1 MEGSFWRGNFLV
13 ALPGLQGD
21 FFQRT
26 ITLLID
32 HSSSGA
38 LGLVINKAADINLS
52 DLVSDDFDLASVEL
66 PVLLGG
72 PVEQDHL
79 YFLHSTEKS
88 YTDSY
93 CINKDVTLTTS
104 KELLDDL
111 SKGHAPEHVVALMG
125 YAGWA
130 ADQLEHEV
138 GRGVWLIAPF
148 DKDVIFATPLE
159 ERPLFAAKKMGVDL
173 NLIVGDT
180 GHH

>member
-1 MEGSFWRGNFLV
+1 MEGSFWRANFLV
-13 ALPGLQGD
+13 ALPSLQED

-72 PVEQDHL
+72 PVGQDNL
-79 YFLHSTEKS
+79 YFLHSTERS

-130 ADQLEHEV
+130 ADQLEHEI
-138 GRGVWLIAPF
+138 GQGVWLTAPF

-159 ERPLFAAKKMGVDL
+159 KRPLFAAKKMGVDL
-173 NLIVGDT
+173 NLIVSDT
-180 GHH
+180 RHH